1 MTENMTEIKMTE
13 NMTEIK
19 NIANI
24 DSDLDYQVVVIG
36 AGLSGIYQI
45 KRLADLGIR
54 ATVLE
59 SNADLGGTWYNN
71 RYPGARFDSESYTY
85 GYSFSQE
92 VLDEWHWTEK
102 FAPQSQTLSY
112 LNFVADKFELRRHMQ
127 FGCQVNSMVFDED
140 TDTWTISLEDGREL
154 TTRFVIT
161 ALGTLSTPS
170 LPKFEGM
177 ESFKGASFHASNWP
191 HETLDLTGKR
201 VAVIGA
207 GATAIQLIPEV
218 AKAAEQLT
226 VFQRRPNWAAP
237 LNNAPISESEMAE
250 IRERYDEIFDTCA
263 RSPGGFAHMPDSRSF
278 YDVSPEERREMWDR
292 LYDEPGFG
300 IWLQNFMEIFVDEKA
315 NAEISDYIAERIR
328 QRVTDPAIAER
339 LIPKDHGFGVQRL
352 PLETGYF
359 ETFNRHNVELVN
371 ATETPIVRLTPTG
384 IETSEESFEF
394 DVIVYATG
402 FDSFTGAF
410 DKIDIR
416 GTNGER
422 LSDKWTAGPVTYLGL
437 MTKGFPNFLMLMGPQ
452 TPAANFPRSAEINVN
467 WVTPFL
473 EHVWANGYQHFDAGE
488 AAEAGWFEHVKE
500 MYEGL
505 LLRNAKS
512 FFTGYNSNIEGHE
525 YGKIRYNIYI
535 GGVPRYAETLSEVS
549 DNNYD
554 GIQFK

>member
-1 MTENMTEIKMTE
+1 MAEPKIETKID
-13 NMTEIK
+13 
-19 NIANI
+19 ANI
-24 DSDLDYQVVVIG
+24 DSHLDYQVVIIG

-45 KRLADLGIR
+45 KRLVDLGIR

-71 RYPGARFDSESYTY
+71 RYPGARFDSESYSY

-92 VLDEWHWTEK
+92 VLDEWKWTEK
-102 FAPQSQTLSY
+102 FAPQAETLSY
-112 LNFVADKFELRRHMQ
+112 LNFVADKFKLREHMQ
-127 FGCQVNSMVFDED
+127 FDCRVNSMVFDDD
-140 TDTWTISLEDGREL
+140 TNTWTIRLEDGREV

-177 ESFKGASFHASNWP
+177 DSFEGASFHAANWP
-191 HETLDLTGKR
+191 HEPLDLKGKR

-218 AKAAEQLT
+218 AKEAEQLT
-226 VFQRRPNWAAP
+226 AFQRRPNWAAP
-237 LNNAPISESEMAE
+237 LHNSPISESEMAA
-250 IRERYDEIFDTCA
+250 IRESYDEIFDICA
-263 RSPGGFAHMPDSRSF
+263 RSPGGFAHLPDSRSF
-278 YDVSPEERREMWDR
+278 YDVSPEERRALWDR

-328 QRVTDPAIAER
+328 QRVTDPVIAEQ

-359 ETFNRHNVELVN
+359 EAFNRPNVKLVN
-371 ATETPIVRLTPTG
+371 ATETPIVRVTETG
-384 IETSEESFEF
+384 IETSAESFEF

-410 DKIDIR
+410 DKIDIQ
-416 GTNGER
+416 GTNGVR
-422 LSDKWTAGPVTYLGL
+422 LRDKWANGPVTYIGL
-437 MTKGFPNFLMLMGPQ
+437 MISGFPNFVMLMGPQ
-452 TPAANFPRSAEINVN
+452 TPAANFPRSAEISVN

-473 EHVWANGYQHFDAGE
+473 EHIWANGHQKFDAE
-488 AAEAGWFEHVKE
+488 NAAEAKWFEHVKE
-500 MYEGL
+500 TYEGV

-525 YGKIRYNIYI
+525 YGKIRYNIYN
-535 GGVPRYAETLSEVS
+535 GGVPLYGETLSEIS
-549 DNNYD
+549 NSNYD